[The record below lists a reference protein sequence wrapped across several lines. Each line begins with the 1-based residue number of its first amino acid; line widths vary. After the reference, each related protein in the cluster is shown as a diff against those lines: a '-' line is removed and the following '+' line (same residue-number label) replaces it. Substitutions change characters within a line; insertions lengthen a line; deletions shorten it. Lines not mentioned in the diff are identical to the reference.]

1 MSGTD
6 VPRESVWLMWQ
17 AATTE
22 RWSSQVPVSLSPE
35 TFVDFHRAAEARHLE
50 TTIQNETAINTT
62 VSLLLSSER
71 LVLPVASLVL
81 VDVR

>member
-1 MSGTD
+1 M
-6 VPRESVWLMWQ
+6 
-17 AATTE
+17 
-22 RWSSQVPVSLSPE
+22 PVSLSPE
-35 TFVDFHRAAEARHLE
+35 TFVDFHRTAEARHLE

-71 LVLPVASLVL
+71 LVLLVASLVL